1 MADRPHRLFLA
12 VPLPPG
18 PLVACTALI
27 DGVRAGPLGAVP
39 RWVNL
44 DNLHLT
50 VRFLGDTPPDLVP
63 DVAHAVQDAIGRCG
77 VRAFEVVLEGAGV
90 FPGLRKPRALWLG
103 IAHGATELGSL
114 ADALGHALEP
124 LGWARDG
131 RPYRPHLT
139 VARLDSASIAD
150 GGAVAAELER
160 AAAGW
165 RTSFVAD
172 RVILYRS
179 QLGGGP
185 PRYEPIVEVRLPA
198 QSPLARRGGH
208 PLRS

>member
-1 MADRPHRLFLA
+1 VADRPHRLFLA

-18 PLVACTALI
+18 PLAACTALI
-27 DGVRAGPLGAVP
+27 DGVRAGPLGTVP
-39 RWVNL
+39 RWVHL
-44 DNLHLT
+44 ENLHLT

-63 DVAHAVQDAIGRCG
+63 DVALAVRDAVGQCG
-77 VRAFEVVLEGAGV
+77 VGAFDVVLEGAGV

-103 IAHGATELGSL
+103 ITQGAAELGSL
-114 ADALGHALEP
+114 ADALGPALDP

-150 GGAVAAELER
+150 GADVAAELEQ

-165 RTSFVAD
+165 QTSFVAD
-172 RVILYRS
+172 RVILNRS
-179 QLGGGP
+179 HLGGGP
-185 PRYEPIVEVRLPA
+185 PRYDPIVEIPLPA
-198 QSPLARRGGH
+198 
-208 PLRS
+208 